1 MSEKEIIKTQLRI
14 LLEKLFNE
22 RGISI
27 NKIVI
32 FGSFAEDKLKEGS
45 DIDVIVVSR
54 DFRGKGI
61 FERVKMISGIGREL
75 VQQFK
80 LPFDLILYSD
90 DEWETQNY
98 TLIIE
103 AKEKGEVI
111 YSQ

>member
-1 MSEKEIIKTQLRI
+1 MSEKEIIKSQLKS

-27 NKIVI
+27 SKIII
-32 FGSFAEDKLKEGS
+32 FGSFAENKLKEDS

-54 DFRGKGI
+54 DFREKGI

-75 VQQFK
+75 VQKFK
-80 LPFDLILYSD
+80 IPFDLILYSD
-90 DEWETQNY
+90 EEWETQNY
-98 TLIIE
+98 LLILE
-103 AKEKGEVI
+103 AREKGEVI